1 MIPYFSI
8 EAINVRNCQTII
20 WTSIRCSMI
29 TILSVGDGNNW
40 SCLIIKLSFMILM
53 TICQFQDTIVKEI
66 VIKCN
71 ILNFVGSDFKTD
83 LCLSKF
89 PIDITK

>member
-8 EAINVRNCQTII
+8 VAIKGRNGQTII
-20 WTSIRCSMI
+20 LTSIRCSMI

-40 SCLIIKLSFMILM
+40 SCLIIKL
-53 TICQFQDTIVKEI
+53 TIIVIHDFDKHCKFQDTIVKQI

-71 ILNFVGSDFKTD
+71 ILNFVGNDFKTD
-83 LCLSKF
+83 YVYPNF
-89 PIDITK
+89 